1 MKKIITLSSLIF
13 LFNLCNLSASSSTVF
28 YSQQEN
34 TKAVQ
39 AHELDDV
46 YEKLAKVARKEN
58 KGIYVALQN
67 SKGDT
72 FGKYRPSTFEV
83 DKFRTIVFK
92 EIHNP
97 NSSYRVQ
104 VMTPNGHLLGFI
116 VVADD
121 TKILS
126 YEEITEIY
134 Q

>member
-1 MKKIITLSSLIF
+1 MKKIITLSSLF
-13 LFNLCNLSASSSTVF
+13 LLLNYCNLSASSSTVF

-34 TKAVQ
+34 IKAIQ
-39 AHELDDV
+39 AHDLDDV
-46 YEKLAKVARKEN
+46 YEKLAEVARKDN

-83 DKFRTIVFK
+83 DKLRTIIFK
-92 EIHNP
+92 EIHKP
-97 NSSYRVQ
+97 NSPYRIQ

-121 TKILS
+121 NKILS
-126 YEEITEIY
+126 YDEIKKIY
-134 Q
+134 E